1 MSDYDIG
8 EAFAKI
14 EDELIASMMRNIDRH
29 RAEETKE
36 GYEWSMW
43 QTEQLQALEKYKKE
57 NARKYP
63 RKFKDINDRIS
74 ALISIAHDEGR
85 MKQEEV
91 ILKAIRNGF
100 SGTKKRGKGIDG
112 EFFRL
117 SERKLEALI
126 NATMNDM
133 QNAETAI
140 LRMANDKYRST
151 IFNAQVYYNTGAG
164 TFEKAV
170 DMATKDMLAAGLNCV
185 QYKNGARHR
194 LEDYAGMALRTAST
208 RAKLYGEGEMRQE
221 WGVHTVIMNKRANP
235 CPKCLPFVGKV
246 MIDDV
251 WSGGKASD
259 GPYPLM
265 SSAIA
270 AGLYH
275 PNCKDMHTTFFPG
288 ISDAPDD
295 TWTPA
300 ELEDVQMFNET
311 EARQQYAERQ
321 EEKFGRLA
329 KYSLDPE
336 NKKRYEVRKK
346 QWEKAQINSLKKEFS
361 NMTDGYSYDDFIKD
375 FGTID
380 NGFEGASQE
389 DIDKA
394 REIDKKIRSIIG
406 EKVIDKE
413 LYKTKDESIHNLE
426 LIGIGIRDNSNEGIS
441 EKIISKYADFITN
454 FEQNHAGYFNNN
466 KIQLEN
472 ITIVDKLEIHGVT
485 AAGGYYNDSKS
496 IKLAKKLI
504 TTKPSSKLVTYSMS
518 DDYEM
523 HFLAHEYGHYIA
535 DTLEKNLSITD
546 YDVIQ
551 NSLLRYFDGDI
562 FKTNVRN
569 LSAAL
574 GSYGSRNAHEAFAEA
589 FAEAYTCEKPRKF
602 ASIFKEELEKVLGK
616 GNEWRIAKDSKNDI
630 IISGA
635 RILNPDDAD
644 GLKFAKMY
652 YEEIRSFST
661 DTKKIAKNL
670 GKEEADIKKVKS
682 YLFEDKV
689 LYDSDMKEY
698 KRFEPDCAIAQ
709 SWQRLIIGKDIKKH
723 DMTLIEHELLEMRI
737 KRENPGIEHH
747 EAHRLASNIYNY
759 PKEAEEYYG
768 NLKKHKKSTK

>member
-63 RKFKDINDRIS
+63 GKFKDINDRIS

-85 MKQEEV
+85 MKQEEA

-100 SGTKKRGKGIDG
+100 RGTKKRGKGIDG

-251 WSGGKASD
+251 WSGGRASD

-275 PNCKDMHTTFFPG
+275 VNCKDMHTTFFPG

-300 ELEDVQMFNET
+300 ELEDVQMFNEAK
-311 EARQQYAERQ
+311 ARQQYAERQ

-336 NKKRYEVRKK
+336 NKKRYEVRRQQWKK
-346 QWEKAQINSLKKEFS
+346 AANQKNVL
-361 NMTDGYSYDDFIKD
+361 TD
-375 FGTID
+375 
-380 NGFEGASQE
+380 E
-389 DIDKA
+389 DT
-394 REIDKKIRSIIG
+394 KI
-406 EKVIDKE
+406 
-413 LYKTKDESIHNLE
+413 LYEY
-426 LIGIGIRDNSNEGIS
+426 IS
-441 EKIISKYADFITN
+441 
-454 FEQNHAGYFNNN
+454 
-466 KIQLEN
+466 
-472 ITIVDKLEIHGVT
+472 
-485 AAGGYYNDSKS
+485 SKS
-496 IKLAKKLI
+496 YVINEKLRNGAKL
-504 TTKPSSKLVTYSMS
+504 S
-518 DDYEM
+518 YEEKKM
-523 HFLAHEYGHYIA
+523 VSGLNE
-535 DTLEKNLSITD
+535 TLDKMPK
-546 YDVIQ
+546 Y
-551 NSLLRYFDGDI
+551 
-562 FKTNVRN
+562 K
-569 LSAAL
+569 
-574 GSYGSRNAHEAFAEA
+574 
-589 FAEAYTCEKPRKF
+589 C
-602 ASIFKEELEKVLGK
+602 
-616 GNEWRIAKDSKNDI
+616 NEWRIAKDSKNDI

>member
-63 RKFKDINDRIS
+63 GKFKDINDRIS

-85 MKQEEV
+85 MKQEEA

-100 SGTKKRGKGIDG
+100 RGTKKRGKGIDG

-336 NKKRYEVRKK
+336 NKKRYEVRRQQWKNVRFKTGGIDAREYADAKRPLVNFRAVPQEKVVDILRTESEEWIHGLSEKEKHAIKK
-346 QWEKAQINSLKKEFS
+346 YTYNSGDKKPNRFFERLNAMLRGDLPEDKKLREYADVISGALKKSKLPHDLLCYRNMEF
-361 NMTDGYSYDDFIKD
+361 NP
-375 FGTID
+375 
-380 NGFEGASQE
+380 
-389 DIDKA
+389 
-394 REIDKKIRSIIG
+394 
-406 EKVIDKE
+406 
-413 LYKTKDESIHNLE
+413 
-426 LIGIGIRDNSNEGIS
+426 
-441 EKIISKYADFITN
+441 
-454 FEQNHAGYFNNN
+454 
-466 KIQLEN
+466 
-472 ITIVDKLEIHGVT
+472 
-485 AAGGYYNDSKS
+485 YNDYEVGKIFVEEQFVSTS
-496 IKLAKKLI
+496 
-504 TTKPSSKLVTYSMS
+504 VT
-518 DDYEM
+518 E
-523 HFLAHEYGHYIA
+523 
-535 DTLEKNLSITD
+535 
-546 YDVIQ
+546 
-551 NSLLRYFDGDI
+551 
-562 FKTNVRN
+562 
-569 LSAAL
+569 SAAL
-574 GSYGSRNAHEAFAEA
+574 NKPFKMVFLVPKGAKG
-589 FAEAYTCEKPRKF
+589 AYIESMSKYPEQREFLLDKKCN
-602 ASIFKEELEKVLGK
+602 L
-616 GNEWRIAKDSKNDI
+616 RIVSKQKD
-630 IISGA
+630 
-635 RILNPDDAD
+635 
-644 GLKFAKMY
+644 
-652 YEEIRSFST
+652 
-661 DTKKIAKNL
+661 
-670 GKEEADIKKVKS
+670 
-682 YLFEDKV
+682 
-689 LYDSDMKEY
+689 
-698 KRFEPDCAIAQ
+698 
-709 SWQRLIIGKDIKKH
+709 
-723 DMTLIEHELLEMRI
+723 
-737 KRENPGIEHH
+737 
-747 EAHRLASNIYNY
+747 NIMVEVI
-759 PKEAEEYYG
+759 P
-768 NLKKHKKSTK
+768 

>member
-63 RKFKDINDRIS
+63 GKFKDINDRIS

-85 MKQEEV
+85 MKQEEA

-321 EEKFGRLA
+321 EEKFGRLT
-329 KYSLDPE
+329 KFSLDPE
-336 NKKRYEVRKK
+336 NKKRYEVRRQQWKNVRFKTELMGINNYTDEKRKLQYLGDPSDVTKEWKNKRKGTGSIIDLHEYRVDGEVYKVDGKRIVLDYSKYEKEIAKLIAKETGREVKMVPRVTYPQGVQTPDYLINEARFDLKTPEGNGKNTIYGMIKSKKK
-346 QWEKAQINSLKKEFS
+346 QSNNFIICADKTELSINEIKRQIV
-361 NMTDGYSYDDFIKD
+361 
-375 FGTID
+375 
-380 NGFEGASQE
+380 
-389 DIDKA
+389 DIYHSKNVVFVD
-394 REIDKKIRSIIG
+394 
-406 EKVIDKE
+406 
-413 LYKTKDESIHNLE
+413 
-426 LIGIGIRDNSNEGIS
+426 
-441 EKIISKYADFITN
+441 KII
-454 FEQNHAGYFNNN
+454 
-466 KIQLEN
+466 
-472 ITIVDKLEIHGVT
+472 
-485 AAGGYYNDSKS
+485 
-496 IKLAKKLI
+496 
-504 TTKPSSKLVTYSMS
+504 LV
-518 DDYEM
+518 
-523 HFLAHEYGHYIA
+523 
-535 DTLEKNLSITD
+535 
-546 YDVIQ
+546 
-551 NSLLRYFDGDI
+551 
-562 FKTNVRN
+562 
-569 LSAAL
+569 
-574 GSYGSRNAHEAFAEA
+574 
-589 FAEAYTCEKPRKF
+589 
-602 ASIFKEELEKVLGK
+602 
-616 GNEWRIAKDSKNDI
+616 KDSKI
-630 IISGA
+630 I
-635 RILNPDDAD
+635 NV
-644 GLKFAKMY
+644 
-652 YEEIRSFST
+652 YERN
-661 DTKKIAKNL
+661 K
-670 GKEEADIKKVKS
+670 
-682 YLFEDKV
+682 
-689 LYDSDMKEY
+689 
-698 KRFEPDCAIAQ
+698 
-709 SWQRLIIGKDIKKH
+709 
-723 DMTLIEHELLEMRI
+723 
-737 KRENPGIEHH
+737 
-747 EAHRLASNIYNY
+747 
-759 PKEAEEYYG
+759 
-768 NLKKHKKSTK
+768 

>member
-63 RKFKDINDRIS
+63 GKFKDINDRIS

-85 MKQEEV
+85 MKQEEA

-100 SGTKKRGKGIDG
+100 RGTKKRGKGIDG

-251 WSGGKASD
+251 WSGGRASD

-275 PNCKDMHTTFFPG
+275 VNCKDMHTTFFPG

-300 ELEDVQMFNET
+300 ELEDVQMFNQAK
-311 EARQQYAERQ
+311 ARQQYAERQ

-336 NKKRYEVRKK
+336 NKKRYEVRRQQWKK
-346 QWEKAQINSLKKEFS
+346 QLSDNQEYRPIVRGDSKIIEVEPDKKLDVKKINSYKEHIYVSDNEVIKPRALHEIYTNTVKALKKW
-361 NMTDGYSYDDFIKD
+361 D
-375 FGTID
+375 
-380 NGFEGASQE
+380 
-389 DIDKA
+389 
-394 REIDKKIRSIIG
+394 
-406 EKVIDKE
+406 
-413 LYKTKDESIHNLE
+413 
-426 LIGIGIRDNSNEGIS
+426 
-441 EKIISKYADFITN
+441 ISKDRMP
-454 FEQNHAGYFNNN
+454 
-466 KIQLEN
+466 
-472 ITIVDKLEIHGVT
+472 EIR
-485 AAGGYYNDSKS
+485 
-496 IKLAKKLI
+496 I
-504 TTKPSSKLVTYSMS
+504 
-518 DDYEM
+518 
-523 HFLAHEYGHYIA
+523 
-535 DTLEKNLSITD
+535 LS
-546 YDVIQ
+546 
-551 NSLLRYFDGDI
+551 
-562 FKTNVRN
+562 
-569 LSAAL
+569 
-574 GSYGSRNAHEAFAEA
+574 
-589 FAEAYTCEKPRKF
+589 
-602 ASIFKEELEKVLGK
+602 KEELKAYGKYDAVNNVVYYIPEIVNKEIVGEKGVTEYHEMWHMKQAEKFRSKGWNITKENYGKYIRELNKECKKTIDALGI
-616 GNEWRIAKDSKNDI
+616 NEYNVGKISDYAK
-630 IISGA
+630 
-635 RILNPDDAD
+635 
-644 GLKFAKMY
+644 KMY
-652 YEEIRSFST
+652 FANRYDEV
-661 DTKKIAKNL
+661 
-670 GKEEADIKKVKS
+670 EA
-682 YLFEDKV
+682 
-689 LYDSDMKEY
+689 EY
-698 KRFEPDCAIAQ
+698 
-709 SWQRLIIGKDIKKH
+709 
-723 DMTLIEHELLEMRI
+723 MTLI
-737 KRENPGIEHH
+737 KRKG
-747 EAHRLASNIYNY
+747 
-759 PKEAEEYYG
+759 
-768 NLKKHKKSTK
+768 

>member
-63 RKFKDINDRIS
+63 GKFKDINDRIS

-85 MKQEEV
+85 MKQEEA

-100 SGTKKRGKGIDG
+100 RGTKKRGKGIDG

-251 WSGGKASD
+251 WSGGRASD

-275 PNCKDMHTTFFPG
+275 VNCKDMHTTFFPG

-300 ELEDVQMFNET
+300 ELEDVQMFNQAK
-311 EARQQYAERQ
+311 ARQQYAERQ

-336 NKKRYEVRKK
+336 NKKRYEVRRQQWKK
-346 QWEKAQINSLKKEFS
+346 QLSDNQEYRPIVRGDSKIIEVEPDKKLDVKKINSYKEHIYVSDNEVIKPRALHEIYTNTVKALKKW
-361 NMTDGYSYDDFIKD
+361 D
-375 FGTID
+375 
-380 NGFEGASQE
+380 
-389 DIDKA
+389 
-394 REIDKKIRSIIG
+394 
-406 EKVIDKE
+406 
-413 LYKTKDESIHNLE
+413 
-426 LIGIGIRDNSNEGIS
+426 
-441 EKIISKYADFITN
+441 ISKDRMP
-454 FEQNHAGYFNNN
+454 
-466 KIQLEN
+466 
-472 ITIVDKLEIHGVT
+472 EIR
-485 AAGGYYNDSKS
+485 
-496 IKLAKKLI
+496 I
-504 TTKPSSKLVTYSMS
+504 
-518 DDYEM
+518 
-523 HFLAHEYGHYIA
+523 
-535 DTLEKNLSITD
+535 LS
-546 YDVIQ
+546 
-551 NSLLRYFDGDI
+551 
-562 FKTNVRN
+562 
-569 LSAAL
+569 
-574 GSYGSRNAHEAFAEA
+574 
-589 FAEAYTCEKPRKF
+589 
-602 ASIFKEELEKVLGK
+602 KEELKAYGKYDAVNNVVYYIPEIVNKEIVGEKGVT
-616 GNEWRIAKDSKNDI
+616 EYHEMWS
-630 IISGA
+630 
-635 RILNPDDAD
+635 
-644 GLKFAKMY
+644 Y
-652 YEEIRSFST
+652 V
-661 DTKKIAKNL
+661 KI
-670 GKEEADIKKVKS
+670 
-682 YLFEDKV
+682 
-689 LYDSDMKEY
+689 
-698 KRFEPDCAIAQ
+698 
-709 SWQRLIIGKDIKKH
+709 
-723 DMTLIEHELLEMRI
+723 
-737 KRENPGIEHH
+737 
-747 EAHRLASNIYNY
+747 
-759 PKEAEEYYG
+759 
-768 NLKKHKKSTK
+768 